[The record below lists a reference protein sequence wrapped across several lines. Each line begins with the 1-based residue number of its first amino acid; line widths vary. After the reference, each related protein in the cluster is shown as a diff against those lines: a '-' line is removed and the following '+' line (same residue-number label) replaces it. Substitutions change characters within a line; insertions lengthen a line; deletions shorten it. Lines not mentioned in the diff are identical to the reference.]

1 MDFQFQRGRK
11 KPRTENRRRC
21 GPLPPKGSFRRCARP
36 PPFLRCTAFCRSLF
50 RTPPKLRADAEGAEA
65 EASADEMRAMPN
77 LGHGLA
83 TANACVPS
91 PRRAS
96 PRPTISA
103 GCRSSVHETDFVT
116 SKRTREDLPGPAGV
130 ALDGGASTSGE
141 LPDGVRLHK
150 LVEAVVQDGLRSVPV
165 RDPCRGVAAQ
175 PDARC
180 SQVKPGEGFALDA
193 GLPHTP
199 SAGDATS

>member
-1 MDFQFQRGRK
+1 MGGR
-11 KPRTENRRRC
+11 NRAPKIAA
-21 GPLPPKGSFRRCARP
+21 GVWPPPCTPPSAASDDVSAT
-36 PPFLRCTAFCRSLF
+36 PPFLRCTTFCRSLF
-50 RTPPKLRADAEGAEA
+50 RTPPKLRADAEDAEA
-65 EASADEMRAMPN
+65 AEGLADEIRAMPN

-83 TANACVPS
+83 AANACVAS

-103 GCRSSVHETDFVT
+103 VCRSAVHETDFVT

-165 RDPCRGVAAQ
+165 RD
-175 PDARC
+175 
-180 SQVKPGEGFALDA
+180 L
-193 GLPHTP
+193 
-199 SAGDATS
+199 